1 VPTSVPAWISI
12 AATLLGGGILAYGV
26 RQAWS
31 GYKLKKAL
39 KAEVRSMKGLKNC
52 KNSMD
57 SRKSPPSDKPLS
69 PSDVPP
75 AGSIPTTIYESNV
88 SQMGLL
94 RRKNLTDI
102 VEFYSDVLR
111 YKAIITAV
119 RSGED
124 IPEPDQKELYDS
136 IGSLEHR
143 RQSLFEEDWIP
154 DNQNDG
160 TADE

>member
-1 VPTSVPAWISI
+1 MPTIVSAWISI

-26 RQAWS
+26 RQVWS
-31 GYKLKKAL
+31 GHKLKKAL
-39 KAEVRSMKGLKNC
+39 KAEIQSMKGLENC
-52 KNSMD
+52 KNSMN

-88 SQMGLL
+88 GRLGLL
-94 RRKNLTDI
+94 RRKNLADI
-102 VEFYSDVLR
+102 VDFYSDVLR

-124 IPEPDQKELYDS
+124 IPEPDQKDLYDS
-136 IGSLEHR
+136 ISSLEHH
-143 RQSLFEEDWIP
+143 RQSLFGEDWML
-154 DNQNDG
+154 NSEGDG
-160 TADE
+160 PADE

>member
-1 VPTSVPAWISI
+1 
-12 AATLLGGGILAYGV
+12 
-26 RQAWS
+26 
-31 GYKLKKAL
+31 
-39 KAEVRSMKGLKNC
+39 MKGLENC
-52 KNSMD
+52 KNSMN

-88 SQMGLL
+88 GQLGLL
-94 RRKNLTDI
+94 CRQDLTDV

-124 IPEPDQKELYDS
+124 IPEPDQKDLYDS
-136 IGSLEHR
+136 ISSLEHR
-143 RQSLFEEDWIP
+143 RRSLFGGDWMPDTED
-154 DNQNDG
+154 DG
-160 TADE
+160 TADD